1 MKPIKI
7 SIFGADGHTCQV
19 PRIREAMQ
27 SLGHILSDDPPDLIY
42 SNDPTGYEKAVF
54 LKKKFPKSYLILNFL
69 DVPWHMPKI
78 REQTNSL
85 IKYFL
90 VKADAVTVI
99 SFRVKKDLAKFF
111 NKKIEVIYNPIKDV
125 FYDKNIKKNNNFL
138 YVGRANDPI
147 KRINL
152 VKESLQKIENGLK
165 DIKICGTEDP
175 GFGNYLGVV
184 PDLELNKLY
193 NSSKYVYLT
202 SKSEGLGLTMIEAMI
217 CGSLPITCADN
228 ETAKEFLP
236 EDFICEPNSQSI
248 VNKIDE
254 LNKEYDAKRKLALEH
269 GKKYKIQFDKINI
282 AKNILNIFDSKKK

>member
-1 MKPIKI
+1 MRPIKI
-7 SIFGADGHTCQV
+7 SIFGADGLTCQI
-19 PRIREAMQ
+19 PRIKEAMQ
-27 SLGHILSDDPPDLIY
+27 SLGHVLSDNSPDLIY
-42 SNDPTGYEKAVF
+42 SNDPTGYEKAMF
-54 LKKKFPKSYLILNFL
+54 LKKKFPNAYLILNFL
-69 DVPWHMPKI
+69 DVPWHMPRI

-85 IKYFL
+85 VKYFL
-90 VKADAVTVI
+90 SKADAVTVI

-125 FYDKNIKKNNNFL
+125 FHDENVKKNNTFL

-152 VKESLQKIENGLK
+152 VKESLQKIKDGLK
-165 DIKICGTEDP
+165 NIKICGTEDP

-217 CGSLPITCADN
+217 CGSLPIACTDN

-236 EDFICEPNSQSI
+236 KDFICEPNSQSI
-248 VNKIDE
+248 VNKIDK
-254 LNKEYDAKRKLALEH
+254 LNEEYDAKRKLALEY

-282 AKNILNIFDSKKK
+282 AKNILNVFDSIKK